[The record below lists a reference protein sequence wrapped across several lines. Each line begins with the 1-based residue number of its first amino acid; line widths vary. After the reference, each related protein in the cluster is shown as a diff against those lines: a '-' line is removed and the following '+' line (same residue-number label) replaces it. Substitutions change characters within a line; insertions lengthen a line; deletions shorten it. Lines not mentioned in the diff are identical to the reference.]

1 MEEITET
8 ENRRGKK
15 ALKYLLRTLGVF
27 FLTVALILAF
37 LYSALFIICRG
48 PSEAARNLF
57 VLSVR
62 ETSAVGFLANLV
74 LSDEEIEE
82 IVARPETEVQETDT
96 SLISMNTNAASDSAE
111 PQADQWGYVDDDG
124 DGIII
129 VPVAGESYVGR
140 MMIVLDPSRVVL
152 GCAPEL
158 LGTVGCTVEEFA
170 LREDAVAAIN
180 GGGFLDING
189 GGNGGLPDTAL
200 VSRGQVY
207 CGGNGVG
214 NGFVGIDSNYILH
227 VGFTSTDQIEEWD
240 IQEGAGYGP
249 VLVANGE
256 PQDTSGALASG
267 LNPRTA
273 IGQRSDGAILM
284 LVIDGR
290 QPSSI
295 GATYTDEVDIMLKF
309 GAVNACNLDGG
320 SSSLMWYNGEYI
332 NNCASVIGIRD
343 IPSSFVV
350 LKEGRK

>member
-1 MEEITET
+1 MEEMKNTGSCH
-8 ENRRGKK
+8 GKN
-15 ALKYLLRTLGVF
+15 ALKYLLRILGVF
-27 FLTVALILAF
+27 FLTVALIVAF
-37 LYSALFIICRG
+37 LYSAMLLVCRG
-48 PSEAARNLF
+48 PSESARDLF

-62 ETSAVGFLANLV
+62 ETSAIGFLANLV
-74 LSDEEIEE
+74 LSDAEIEE
-82 IVARPETEVQETDT
+82 IVSRPQGKVQETDT
-96 SLISMNTNAASDSAE
+96 SLIAMNSVSDDDSSE
-111 PQADQWGYVDDDG
+111 PKADEWGYVDDDG

-129 VPVAGESYVGR
+129 VPVAGEGYIGK
-140 MMIVLDPSRVVL
+140 MMIVLDPSRVIV

-158 LGTVGCTVEEFA
+158 LGTSGCTVEEFA

-180 GGGFLDING
+180 GGGFMDLNG
-189 GGNGGLPDTAL
+189 GGNGSIPDTCI

-207 CGGNGVG
+207 YGGSGVG
-214 NGFVGIDSNYILH
+214 PGFVGIDSNYILH
-227 VGFTSTDQIEEWD
+227 VGFTSSEQIEEWD
-240 IQEGAGYGP
+240 IQEGVGYGP

-256 PQDTSGALASG
+256 PQDTSGALVSG

-350 LKEGRK
+350 LKEGRS

>member
-1 MEEITET
+1 MEEITEVSS
-8 ENRRGKK
+8 RHGKTV
-15 ALKYLLRTLGVF
+15 LKYLLRTLGVF
-27 FLTVALILAF
+27 FLTIALILAF
-37 LYSALFIICRG
+37 LYSALLIICRG
-48 PSEAARNLF
+48 PSESARNLF
-57 VLSVR
+57 VHSVR

-74 LSDEEIEE
+74 LSEAEIEA
-82 IVARPETEVQETDT
+82 IVARPEAQVQETDT
-96 SLISMNTNAASDSAE
+96 SLISMAAAPEGSE
-111 PQADQWGYVDDDG
+111 PAADPWGYTDDDG

-129 VPVAGESYVGR
+129 VPVAGESYVGK

-152 GCAPEL
+152 GCAPER
-158 LGTVGCTVEEFA
+158 LGISGCTVEEFA
-170 LREDAVAAIN
+170 LRYDAVAAIN
-180 GGGFLDING
+180 GGGFMDLNG
-189 GGNGGLPDTAL
+189 GGNGSIPDTVL
-200 VSRGQVY
+200 VSGGQIY
-207 CGGNGVG
+207 NGGSGVG
-214 NGFVGIDSNYILH
+214 YGFVGIDSSYILH
-227 VGFTSTDQIEEWD
+227 VGFTSTDQIEQWD

-249 VLVANGE
+249 VLVANGQ

-295 GATYTDEVDIMLKF
+295 GATYTDEVDLMLKF

>member
-1 MEEITET
+1 MEEMKNTGSG
-8 ENRRGKK
+8 RGKN
-15 ALKYLLRTLGVF
+15 ALKYLLRILGVF
-27 FLTVALILAF
+27 FLTVALIVAF
-37 LYSALFIICRG
+37 LYSVMLLVCRG
-48 PSEAARNLF
+48 PSDSARDLF

-62 ETSAVGFLANLV
+62 ETSAIGFLANLV
-74 LSDEEIEE
+74 LSDAEIEE
-82 IVARPETEVQETDT
+82 IVSRPAGEVQETDT
-96 SLISMNTNAASDSAE
+96 SLIAMNSLSSDSTE
-111 PQADQWGYVDDDG
+111 PVADEWGYVDDDG

-129 VPVAGESYVGR
+129 VPVAGEGYIGK
-140 MMIVLDPSRVVL
+140 MMIVLDPSRVVV

-158 LGTVGCTVEEFA
+158 LGTAGCTVEEFA

-189 GGNGGLPDTAL
+189 GGNGSIPDTCI
-200 VSRGQVY
+200 VSRGNVY
-207 CGGNGVG
+207 YGGSGVG

-227 VGFTSTDQIEEWD
+227 VGFTSGSQIDEWD
-240 IQEGAGYGP
+240 IQEGVGYGP

-256 PQDTSGALASG
+256 PQDTSGALVSG

-295 GATYTDEVDIMLKF
+295 GATYTDEVDIMLSF

-350 LKEGRK
+350 LKEGRS